1 MEGMAELSETSMSA
15 AYAEWV
21 EKGEDDVDVDFRAY
35 MHSVA
40 QARYVVRKVIRIVH
54 DQAKRVGLDPLEH
67 EALLQIYGSG
77 TDALL
82 SVNGLADL
90 LDVAPA
96 LASRVIKALAAKGL
110 VRREP
115 SGKDKRVTLVAA
127 TDAGVT
133 ILRTVDREVH
143 VHIDYFRK
151 QLEDGDRLSLMAIFA
166 FWAGLDADSK
176 IGGAIRAAI
185 AARGLAAVPSSPTKS
200 RGSRR
205 GSGRSA
211 APR

>member
-1 MEGMAELSETSMSA
+1 MAELSETSMSA
-15 AYAEWV
+15 AFAEWV
-21 EKGEDDVDVDFRAY
+21 EKGDEDGDVDFHAY

-54 DQAKRVGLDPLEH
+54 EQAKRAGLDPLEH
-67 EALLQIYGSG
+67 EALLQIYGAG

-127 TDAGVT
+127 TDAGVA

-151 QLEDGDRLSLMAIFA
+151 QLEDGDRLALMAIFA

-176 IGGAIRAAI
+176 IGGAIRAAM
-185 AARGLAAVPSSPTKS
+185 AARALVAVPSSPTKG
-200 RGSRR
+200 RRSRR

-211 APR
+211 TPR

>member
-1 MEGMAELSETSMSA
+1 MSA
-15 AYAEWV
+15 AFAEWV
-21 EKGEDDVDVDFRAY
+21 ETGREDLVDFQTY

-40 QARYVVRKVIRIVH
+40 QARFVVRKVLRIVH
-54 DQAKRVGLDPLEH
+54 EQAKRVGLDPLEH
-67 EALLQIYGSG
+67 EALLQIYGG
-77 TDALL
+77 AGPELL
-82 SVNGLADL
+82 SVNGLAEL

-127 TDAGVT
+127 TDAGVAL
-133 ILRTVDREVH
+133 LRTVDREVH

-151 QLEDGDRLSLMAIFA
+151 QLEDGDRLALMAIFA

-176 IGGAIRAAI
+176 IGGAIRTAI
-185 AARGLAAVPSSPTKS
+185 AARAMRQSAAAS
-200 RGSRR
+200 GSAKTTGGARR
-205 GSGRSA
+205 GSGPSRA
-211 APR
+211 RR